1 MLAWRRRR
9 QKTDPQYGA
18 LIVHA
23 ALAMAA
29 GAGVVMVLRA
39 GEGNAV
45 KVVGLRAIDAKQC
58 SKTMF
63 HLRLLYTSAASQLAQ
78 PRQPAIH

>member
-1 MLAWRRRR
+1 
-9 QKTDPQYGA
+9 
-18 LIVHA
+18 
-23 ALAMAA
+23 
-29 GAGVVMVLRA
+29 VLRA